1 MTESIPR
8 YRFAL
13 LGLRRAGK
21 TVFLASLDAMR
32 RPELDGAVISCIG
45 AWPAGDPSL
54 DATAPKTRES
64 ALFERIRDNARG
76 LEAGKVPAE
85 TDTADGIVT
94 YRFHMTLQKGP
105 LPGAS
110 SEINIDLLDYAGE
123 LLRPVTDEAELRQRL
138 HDVVSETDG
147 LLVLAEAPPPRD
159 CEADLVPVQ
168 PLRDLLTALDKLHDD
183 EPGAFSE
190 RAAALLV
197 TKWDRCHL
205 FQGTRHENERETD
218 YLHRLGEEEA
228 GHRRLFDEWLAEDGD
243 AASVRDISH
252 KLRGAFT
259 DADFTAWPCSAFG
272 AARRVSHDAA
282 DGYDAEV
289 SATSPLASLNLLAP
303 LHFLIDRARYHHRTA
318 LESLSPEEPPA
329 LADLPTPETVTAEQ
343 GNDEALLAHL
353 DALRSAAAEHEAAGR
368 RKRLRRQAGKWFTG
382 VALVALIAAVAVDRY
397 RGHAT
402 DVTRQAVA
410 IALGGDDLDAV
421 ISAQERLAQSQAGA
435 SWLAPGLPE
444 DEARLVAGNL
454 TTRECELWALRAA
467 QGTIDTDLA
476 RARQQLLPQCEGLD
490 QALALVAVNEWKV
503 TLRGE
508 MDSLRR
514 VTSYNLCTDPRFLR
528 GDAESAF
535 TEVENILTY
544 APAGADKSEIAGWHN
559 EAQEL
564 LDACLVQSQEAESRA
579 EFDRIRRKLDNQ
591 DWAGFLHAAGN
602 FLNGRPED
610 TRRLELV
617 RPELSKMPELIVSW
631 IDGSSDPATY
641 VRELTA
647 LLRDIDA
654 FKGQQPDLSG
664 ETDAL
669 RNAVSSAIE
678 SGKRAAMCRH
688 VGEVVSLY
696 DNMRRGSLQERN
708 PAAEAKL
715 SKAATR
721 LAQDSETSR
730 LAEELIYNIRKG
742 RNLTVRSLTIRGEFP
757 EKSGDSITA
766 EFVAD
771 GRRSRIEIPGHDK
784 TKDLDYQAD
793 FDHFNL
799 GSADSIVF
807 GLLLEQDDWGN
818 NTFLSGQSTTTR
830 EELFGG
836 MTAHD
841 TVLIGIAVAVREG
854 ARSLIEMTP
863 AKAYGGESLKL
874 ELQLSAPDLPQLR
887 QKPSCPAN

>member
-1 MTESIPR
+1 MTDSIPR

-13 LGLRRAGK
+13 VGLRRAGK

-45 AWPAGDPSL
+45 AWSAGDPSL
-54 DATAPKTRES
+54 DITAPKTREP

-85 TDTADGIVT
+85 TDSADGIVT

-105 LPGAS
+105 IQGAA
-110 SEINIDLLDYAGE
+110 SEIQIDLLDYAGE
-123 LLRPVTDEAELRQRL
+123 LLRPVTDDAELRQRL
-138 HDVVSETDG
+138 HNVISETDG
-147 LLVLAEAPPPRD
+147 FLVLAEAPPSRD
-159 CEADLVPVQ
+159 CVADLVPIQ

-205 FQGTRHENERETD
+205 FEGTRRENERETD

-243 AASVRDISH
+243 AASVRDISR

-259 DADFTAWPCSAFG
+259 DANFTAWPCSAFG
-272 AARRVSHDAA
+272 AARRVSQDAA
-282 DGYDAEV
+282 DGHDAEV

-303 LHFLIDRARYHHRTA
+303 LHFLIDRARYHHRVT
-318 LESLSPEEPPA
+318 LESISPDEAPA
-329 LADLPTPETVTAEQ
+329 LADLPTPEEVKSEH

-353 DALRSAAAEHEAAGR
+353 DVLRSAAAEHEVAAR
-368 RKRLRRQAGKWFTG
+368 RKRLRRQAGKLFAG
-382 VALVALIAAVAVDRY
+382 VAFVALVAAVAVDLYQR
-397 RGHAT
+397 HAT
-402 DVTRQAVA
+402 NVTRTAIA

-421 ISAQERLAQSQAGA
+421 ISAQERLAQSRAGA

-444 DEARLVAGNL
+444 DEVRLLAVNL
-454 TTRECELWALRAA
+454 TTRECDLWALRAA

-476 RARQQLLPQCEGLD
+476 RARQRLLPQCEGLD
-490 QALALVAVNEWKV
+490 QALALVAVNDWKV
-503 TLRGE
+503 TLRGA

-514 VTSYNLCTDPRFLR
+514 VTSNNLCTDPRFVQ
-528 GDAESAF
+528 GDAVGAF
-535 TEVENILTY
+535 TAVENILTY
-544 APAGADKSEIAGWHN
+544 APVGGDKAEIADWHN
-559 EAQEL
+559 EARVL
-564 LDACLVQSQEAESRA
+564 LDDCLVQSEEAKSRA
-579 EFDRIRRKLDNQ
+579 EFNRIRRALDNQ
-591 DWAGFLHAAGN
+591 DWAGFLHAVGN
-602 FLNGRPED
+602 FLNDGSED

-617 RPELSKMPELIVSW
+617 RTDLRKMPELIVSW
-631 IDGSSDPATY
+631 VDGGGDPSAY
-641 VRELTA
+641 VRVLTA

-654 FKGQQPDLSG
+654 FKGQQPDLSD
-664 ETDAL
+664 EIDAL
-669 RNAVSSAIE
+669 RNSVSSAIE
-678 SGKRAAMCRH
+678 SGKHAAMCGR

-696 DNMRRGSLQERN
+696 DEMRRGSLQERN

-715 SKAATR
+715 SEAATW

-730 LAEELIYNIRKG
+730 LAEEIVYNIRNG
-742 RNLTVRSLTIRGEFP
+742 RILIVRSLTIKGDFP
-757 EKSGDSITA
+757 EESGHSITA

-771 GRRSRIEIPGHDK
+771 GRRSRIEIPKHDK
-784 TKDLDYQAD
+784 TKDLNYQAD
-793 FDHFNL
+793 LHQL
-799 GSADSIVF
+799 RLSGKDSIIF
-807 GLLLEQDDWGN
+807 GLLLEQHDWGR
-818 NTFLSGQSTTTR
+818 NTFLSGQSTISR
-830 EELFGG
+830 EKLFAD
-836 MTAHD
+836 MTARD
-841 TVLIGIAVAVREG
+841 TVLVGIAVAVRED
-854 ARSLIEMTP
+854 ARSLVEMTP

-887 QKPSCPAN
+887 QKPSCPVN